1 MRRRAVEI
9 MMGNSLEGFDYKS
22 IMGQC
27 CELPIGYEQIPVGV
41 VGPLLLDGLDY
52 IVPMATTEG
61 CLVASTNRGCK
72 AIYQSGGATS
82 ILLKYGMTRA
92 PVVRFKSIKRA
103 AELNFYVEE
112 PSNFDALSILL
123 QSCRVLNVT
132 LLVEIFTCALT
143 VQQEMPWE

>member
-1 MRRRAVEI
+1 M
-9 MMGNSLEGFDYKS
+9 
-22 IMGQC
+22 
-27 CELPIGYEQIPVGV
+27 GV

-82 ILLKYGMTRA
+82 ILLKYGMSRD
-92 PVVRFKSIKRA
+92 PIVRFKSIKRA

-112 PSNFDALSILL
+112 PSNFDALSVLL
-123 QSCRVLNVT
+123 QSCRVLNVP
-132 LLVEIFTCALT
+132 LLVEISTCTLI